1 MNRLQQLHELGQSTW
16 LNYLNRPFIQSG
28 ELRTRVADG
37 IQGFT
42 ANASL
47 FDTILTTTT
56 AYDEA
61 ILEQVQAG
69 VTAPK
74 IHDKLMIHDVQI
86 AADIM
91 HNIYQESDGREG
103 YISLELNPGLMHD
116 TVNTVAEVTH
126 LETLI
131 NKPNSMVE
139 VPATPAGIAAVRQLT
154 KDGVSINITHVF
166 SVKVYEQIAEAY
178 LEGLKIFLDTHSV
191 WRFVPVSVVS
201 FSLSPI
207 DDLVDPML
215 ADKGKPKMLGKTAIA
230 VAKLLYQ
237 RSQQIFS
244 GGEWEKLA
252 RKGGAIL
259 RPKWSRAT
267 PRNPA
272 FPETYYLEA
281 LIGENTVTTFS
292 PKTLTAFMQH
302 GRIAPTLI
310 TDVDAAQEHI
320 RQLAQLDIDMESI
333 ARDLQQDYLLRSE
346 KQFREIIQHIS
357 HKREQLELQG
367 LAKEVPANLLQS
379 TAPVQP
385 TTHNNS

>member
-28 ELRTRVADG
+28 ELRERVADG

-42 ANASL
+42 ANAAI

-61 ILEQVQAG
+61 ILQQVQAG

-86 AADIM
+86 AADVM

-139 VPATPAGIAAVRQLT
+139 VPATPAGIAAVKQLT
-154 KDGVSINITHVF
+154 KDGVSINVTHVF
-166 SVKVYEQIAEAY
+166 SVKTYEQIAEAY
-178 LEGLKIFLDTHSV
+178 LEGLRIFLDTHSV

-207 DDLVDPML
+207 DDLVDPLL
-215 ADKGKPKMLGKTAIA
+215 ADKDKPKMLGKTAIA
-230 VAKLLYQ
+230 IAKLLYQ

-244 GGEWEKLA
+244 GAEWDKLT
-252 RKGGAIL
+252 RKGGAVL

-292 PKTLTAFMQH
+292 PTTLTAFLQH
-302 GRIAPTLI
+302 GRIAPTLTTNI
-310 TDVDAAQEHI
+310 DAAQEHVNK
-320 RQLAQLDIDMESI
+320 LAQLDIDMESI
-333 ARDLQQDYLLRSE
+333 SRDLQQDYLLRSE

-357 HKREQLELQG
+357 HKREKLELHG
-367 LAKEVPANLLQS
+367 LDTAVRPELL
-379 TAPVQP
+379 TAATPVQP
-385 TTHNNS
+385 PRKNG